1 MAARFWVGGTGNW
14 DAADTTHWAATSGGA
29 GGETVPTSS
38 DTVTFDSNSGA
49 GATVTITGATA
60 NASSITIN
68 KSDLILLHNAGSTV
82 TGTVTLTTGTLNTN
96 GQTCSWAGFSSS
108 NSNARSLT
116 LGSSTITISGTGTP
130 WNLDG
135 SNLTLSTGTAT
146 VTLTG
151 TDAAMAPCPNS
162 SSWAI
167 GSSII
172 FTGSGDHQIFV
183 DGGTLGNLTF
193 TGTATKT
200 DKIKFA
206 GAKTI
211 AGTFTINGN
220 SAINRVLVYSSTLG
234 TARTITAATVT
245 VTNADFQDITGAGAG
260 SWDLSAIT
268 GGSGDCGGNS
278 GITFTTAT
286 TQTWSG
292 TSGGN
297 WSANAWTTRVPLP
310 QDTASFAVAF
320 SASQTVSA
328 DMPRLGKDID
338 WTGVSG
344 GVTFTPTAS
353 NPIVYGSWTQASGMV
368 NGALQGMHFYGR
380 GSHTITSAGIN
391 FSTIAIVILAFGGT
405 YSLNDA
411 FSTANT
417 FTVTN
422 GTFITNGFSL
432 TCTTFSSSNSNIRAI
447 TLGTSTVNLTG
458 TASGSLWTILTAT
471 NLTFSG
477 ASSTI
482 NITSASA
489 NTRNFS
495 TGGGNTYGTLD
506 YTVAGSTGIL
516 DMIGSS
522 VFARLNFSDATNA
535 RTLRF
540 TAGQNF
546 VFTSAG
552 GFNVNGTSGK
562 LMTVTSVTSA
572 THTITCASGTISS
585 DYLNVSYSIATGGAR
600 FFAGA
605 NSTDSLNNTGWYF
618 AAPSNGLGGTVSTSG
633 AYTIHTFNSSGT
645 FTATKSFNVDYLV
658 VAGGGGGGGP
668 SGRGGGGGAGG
679 FRTST
684 GHAVT
689 AQAYSITVGAGGA
702 GSSASGAVG
711 TSGGDSVFD
720 TITSTGGGGGGTG
733 PAGASRN
740 GATGGSGGG
749 AGDYSGSG
757 TAGTGT
763 VGQGSDGGIGMEA
776 APSYGAGGGG
786 GASAV
791 GQAGSSTKGGD
802 GGAGTSSSISG
813 SAVTYAGGGG
823 GAAADAGATYGVGGT
838 GGGGRGASNGAA
850 VAGTANTGGGGGGG
864 NDSGPNNGAAGGSGI
879 VIIRYLNEI
888 IGGNLTAYSEQEALN
903 QLNSTGEHQYTLQ
916 EIANSYNGTA
926 QHSLSFQEVLNT
938 QASRGQHTM
947 SEQEALFTNLQSAL
961 SLTGNATDYSVQE
974 LLNLAVLNSISID
987 TVLG

>member
-135 SNLTLSTGTAT
+135 SSLTLSTGTAT

-151 TDAAMAPCPNS
+151 TDAAMAPCPNN

-211 AGTFTINGN
+211 AGTFTCNGN
-220 SAINRVLVYSSTLG
+220 SAINRVQVLSSSLG

-310 QDTASFAVAF
+310 QDTASLGIAFA
-320 SASQTVSA
+320 ASQTVTM
-328 DMPRLGKDID
+328 DMPRVGSID
-338 WTGVSG
+338 FTGATVA
-344 GVTFTPTAS
+344 VTFALNS
-353 NPIVYGSWTQASGMV
+353 ISFNLYGSITLNSNVSTTLSATMTLS
-368 NGALQGMHFYGR
+368 GR
-380 GSHTITSAGIN
+380 GTHTITSAGK
-391 FSTIAIVILAFGGT
+391 TLPTTTMAAIGGT
-405 YSLNDA
+405 YTLQDAYATPSLGR
-411 FSTANT
+411 
-417 FTVTN
+417 FTLN
-422 GTFITNGFSL
+422 QGTFDANGYNVTIDNFQS
-432 TCTTFSSSNSNIRAI
+432 TSGSTRSIIMGTGTWTPYSSNGGTVWNIS
-447 TLGTSTVNLTG
+447 TSG
-458 TASGSLWTILTAT
+458 
-471 NLTFSG
+471 LTFSG

-482 NITSASA
+482 DLTGLNIT
-489 NTRNFS
+489 TKTFI
-495 TGGGNTYGTLD
+495 GGGLTYGILK
-506 YTVAGSTGIL
+506 YTVSGATATLAIGGSNSFSGIQ
-516 DMIGSS
+516 
-522 VFARLNFSDATNA
+522 FSDASNA
-535 RTLRF
+535 RTLQF
-540 TAGQNF
+540 TAA
-546 VFTSAG
+546 TTTTIRSASG
-552 GFNVNGTSGK
+552 WQVNGTSGK
-562 LMTVTSVTSA
+562 LMTVTSGTAA

-618 AAPSNGLGGTVSTSG
+618 AAPSNGLGGTVTTDG
-633 AYTIHTFNSSGT
+633 AYTIHTFNADGT
-645 FTATKSFNVDYLV
+645 FTATKGFTVDILV
-658 VAGGGGGGGP
+658 VGGGGGGGGP
-668 SGRGGGGGAGG
+668 AGRGGGGGAGEYEYQTA
-679 FRTST
+679 F
-684 GHAVT
+684 AVT
-689 AQAYSITVGAGGA
+689 AQAYTVTVGAGGA
-702 GSSASGAVG
+702 GSTAGSVKGVNGS
-711 TSGGDSVFD
+711 DSVFS
-720 TITSTGGGGGGTG
+720 TITALGGGGGGTG
-733 PAGASRN
+733 PGANKAGAN
-740 GATGGSGGG
+740 GGNGGG
-749 AGDYSGSG
+749 GGDHTGAGAGGVGSPG
-757 TAGTGT
+757 N
-763 VGQGSDGGIGMEA
+763 DGGVGFEA
-776 APSYGAGGGG
+776 APAYGAGGGG
-786 GASAV
+786 GAGADGS
-791 GQAGSSTKGGD
+791 AGSASA
-802 GGAGTSSSISG
+802 GGAGGVGTSNSISG
-813 SAVTYAGGGG
+813 VAVFYAGGGG
-823 GAAADAGATYGVGGT
+823 GASANAGITYGDGGN
-838 GGGGRGASNGAA
+838 GGGGHGASATVPA
-850 VAGTANTGGGGGGG
+850 TAGTDNLGAGGGGG
-864 NDSGPNNGAAGGSGI
+864 NDSGGGNGADGGDGV
-879 VIIRYLNEI
+879 VIIRYL
-888 IGGNLTAYSEQEALN
+888 
-903 QLNSTGEHQYTLQ
+903 
-916 EIANSYNGTA
+916 
-926 QHSLSFQEVLNT
+926 
-938 QASRGQHTM
+938 
-947 SEQEALFTNLQSAL
+947 TN
-961 SLTGNATDYSVQE
+961 D
-974 LLNLAVLNSISID
+974 AVLRNFIYMKSSNSNFIRF
-987 TVLG
+987 V

>member
-60 NASSITIN
+60 NTSSITIN

-96 GQTCSWAGFSSS
+96 GQICSWAGFSSS

-151 TDAAMAPCPNS
+151 VDAAMAPCPNS

-234 TARTITAATVT
+234 TTRTITAATVT
-245 VTNADFQDITGAGAG
+245 ITNADFQDITGAGAG

-268 GGSGDCGGNS
+268 GGSGDAGGNT

-297 WSANAWTTRVPLP
+297 YSTNAWTTRVPLL

-320 SASQTVSA
+320 SGGQTVTM
-328 DMPRLGKDID
+328 DMPRIGTQD
-338 WTGVSG
+338 WSGASGSPTANYTTNYSLYGSNTFISGMTVSG
-344 GVTFTPTAS
+344 NVAHAF
-353 NPIVYGSWTQASGMV
+353 V
-368 NGALQGMHFYGR
+368 GR
-380 GSHTITSAGIN
+380 GSYSLTSGGKSFVGTATFNALSANTYTLQDAFAMSGTGTITL
-391 FSTIAIVILAFGGT
+391 TTGG
-405 YSLNDA
+405 LN
-411 FSTANT
+411 
-417 FTVTN
+417 
-422 GTFITNGFSL
+422 TNGFSV
-432 TCTTFSSSNSNIRAI
+432 TCLIFNSNNSNTRSL
-447 TLGTSTVNLTG
+447 TLGTSTINLG
-458 TASGSLWTILTAT
+458 STALTNVWEFST
-471 NLTFSG
+471 SSNLTFSG
-477 ASSTI
+477 KSSTI
-482 NITSASA
+482 NISSTSA
-489 NTRNFS
+489 NTRIFS
-495 TGGGNTYGTLD
+495 GSVLTYGTLEYD
-506 YTVAGSTGIL
+506 VAGSTGALRIL
-516 DMIGSS
+516 GSNS
-522 VFARLNFSDATNA
+522 FAAIVFSDVTNA
-535 RTLRF
+535 RTLEF
-540 TAGQNF
+540 AAG
-546 VFTSAG
+546 TTTTIRSASG
-552 GFNVNGTSGK
+552 WQVNGTSGK
-562 LMTVTSVTSA
+562 LMTVTSSSAA

-679 FRTST
+679 FRTGT
-684 GHAVT
+684 AHAVT

-711 TSGGDSVFD
+711 TSGENSVFD

-763 VGQGSDGGIGMEA
+763 VGQGSDGGVGMEA

-879 VIIRYLNEI
+879 VIIRYRAQLSSGSGTLRDMAIQFYQSLTSIDGKLEYLKSVYFKSQTGLNNSIDAEKQYLRSR
-888 IGGNLTAYSEQEALN
+888 GAVGY
-903 QLNSTGEHQYTLQ
+903 QLDELW
-916 EIANSYNGTA
+916 NSY
-926 QHSLSFQEVLNT
+926 LNT
-938 QASRGQHTM
+938 RGLSGTLRDKLRIFYQGM
-947 SEQEALFTNLQSAL
+947 SF
-961 SLTGNATDYSVQE
+961 
-974 LLNLAVLNSISID
+974 
-987 TVLG
+987 